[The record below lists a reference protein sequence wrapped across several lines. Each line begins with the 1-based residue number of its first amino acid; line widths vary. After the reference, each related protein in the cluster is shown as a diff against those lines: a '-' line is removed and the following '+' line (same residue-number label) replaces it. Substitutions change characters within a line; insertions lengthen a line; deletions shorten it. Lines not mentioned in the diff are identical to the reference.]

1 MKQAISLEFAKLRGR
16 FLWLL
21 PVLCLLVQGAWLWWS
36 MSSMRHQE
44 IVQGWLHYLYQLPAI
59 NAIVLPVLM
68 AVMASR
74 VADIEHKGLMLKE
87 LYTMQPRGQLLL
99 AKLILGGWY
108 LLWLMAGQVFTMLFI
123 GLYKGFYS
131 PIPWGYWGCYIVF
144 TYVTTLCIYLVQ
156 LLLSLFIVNQAIPL
170 IIGIAGSFCGLFSLF
185 LANHPL
191 SRLVLW
197 TYYSQ
202 LFLCGMN
209 WDKET
214 RITEMYWIEPAWG
227 SFALL
232 TAGFLLTLWIGW
244 RLLERKES

>member
-1 MKQAISLEFAKLRGR
+1 MKQAVSLEFVKLRGR
-16 FLWLL
+16 LLWLL
-21 PVLCLLVQGAWLWWS
+21 PVLCLAVQGAWLWWAMRS
-36 MSSMRHQE
+36 MSHQE
-44 IVQGWLHYLYQLPAI
+44 IVQGWQHYLYQLPVT
-59 NAIVLPVLM
+59 NALFLPVLM

-74 VADIEHKGLMLKE
+74 VADVEHKGLMLKT

-99 AKLILGGWY
+99 AKLLLGGWY
-108 LLWLMAGQVFTMLFI
+108 LLWLMVGQLFTLLFI
-123 GLYKGFYS
+123 GLYKGFYG
-131 PIPWGYWGCYIVF
+131 PIPWGYLGCHVLF
-144 TYVTTLCIYLVQ
+144 TYTITLCIYLVQ
-156 LLLSLFIVNQAIPL
+156 LLLSLFVVNQAVPL
-170 IIGIAGSFCGLFSLF
+170 IVGIAGSFCGLFSLF
-185 LANHPL
+185 LLNHPL

-232 TAGFLLTLWIGW
+232 TAGFLLTLLAGW
-244 RLLERKES
+244 RLLERKEC